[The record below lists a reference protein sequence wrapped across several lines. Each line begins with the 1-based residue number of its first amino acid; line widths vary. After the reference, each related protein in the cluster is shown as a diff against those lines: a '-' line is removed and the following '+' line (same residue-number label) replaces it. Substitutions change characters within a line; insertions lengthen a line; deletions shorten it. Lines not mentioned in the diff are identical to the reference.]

1 MLHIDWQPAKK
12 GPLPLYRQIFLYI
25 RDKILSGQ
33 WPVGTKLPPQ
43 RELAAKLGVNRNT
56 LLTAVDEL
64 VASGFLDTKQGS
76 GCYVSN
82 NSWSQFS
89 TNRADWQP
97 YINSAAHLGNL
108 PLIQQINQL
117 EFDPH
122 MIRLGTGELA
132 PALLPAAEL
141 KEILHTSSAKIDSF
155 GYQEPLGLKQLREQI
170 SQHLKKSG
178 IEVSPAGILIVSGAL
193 QALQLIF
200 FGLIAP
206 DSHVFIERPSYLSS
220 LKLFQS
226 RQLHF
231 SEVPLDQEGIDIHA
245 LRCLQK
251 RRTHSILYTIPTFHN
266 PTGCLMSPERRC
278 DLLHLAQQLRLPIVE
293 DNVYYDLW
301 LDAPPPPPLKALD
314 DAGNVLFIDSLSKSI
329 GPGLRIGWIAGPKP
343 IIEQLGDLKMQHDYG
358 SSILSQWAAAEWFA
372 SGLHEVHMQQLR
384 QKLRQRRELML
395 SVLKEH
401 FSQLATWQRPHG
413 GFYIWLKLNRSLS
426 MPQLFKAAR
435 RENILL
441 NPGNIY
447 DSLASAELRLSYAFA
462 EPEDLKTAL
471 IRLARVLQK
480 LA

>member
-1 MLHIDWQPAKK
+1 MINIDWQPTKK
-12 GPLPLYRQIFLYI
+12 GGMPLYRQIFFYM
-25 RDKILSGQ
+25 RDKILTGQ
-33 WPVGTKLPPQ
+33 WPIGTKLPSQ
-43 RELAAKLGVNRNT
+43 RGLAATLGVNRNT
-56 LLTAVDEL
+56 LMTAIDEL
-64 VASGFLDTKQGS
+64 SASGLIDTRQGS

-89 TNRADWQP
+89 TSHADWQP

-122 MIRLGTGELA
+122 IIRLGTGELA
-132 PALLPAAEL
+132 PTLLPSAEL
-141 KEILHTSSAKIDSF
+141 KKILYTSIAKIDSF
-155 GYQEPLGLKQLREQI
+155 GYQEPLGLKPLREEI

-231 SEVPLDQEGIDIHA
+231 SEVPLDQEGIDVNA
-245 LRCLQK
+245 LRGLQK
-251 RRTHSILYTIPTFHN
+251 RRAHSILYTIPTFHN
-266 PTGCLMSPERRC
+266 PTGCLMSPSRRLA
-278 DLLHLAQQLRLPIVE
+278 LLQLAQELQLPIIE
-293 DNVYYDLW
+293 DNVYSDLW

-314 DAGNVLFIDSLSKSI
+314 DSGNVLFIDSLSKSI
-329 GPGLRIGWIAGPKP
+329 GPGLRIGWIAGPEP
-343 IIEQLGDLKMQHDYG
+343 IIERLGDLKMQHDYG
-358 SSILSQWAAAEWFA
+358 SSILSQWAAAQWLA

-384 QKLRQRRELML
+384 QKLYQRRALML
-395 SVLKEH
+395 SVLNEY
-401 FSQLATWQRPHG
+401 FSQLASWQCPPG

-426 MPQLFKAAR
+426 MSQLFKAAR
-435 RENILL
+435 NENILL
-441 NPGNIY
+441 NPGSIY

-462 EPEDLKTAL
+462 KPEDLKTAL
-471 IRLARVLQK
+471 IRLARILQE
-480 LA
+480 LS